1 LSRSLSSIPLMGL
14 LAASFLKLRTTKWKQ
29 YSLVVSKSR
38 KQGPPIAMWAITTR
52 CDCKC
57 YFCKVWRKRVTEP
70 SLEQAL
76 ETIDTLNNMGCYS
89 LSITGGEP
97 LLYPHI
103 TEVVNY
109 AHEKGFI
116 VQINTNGSM
125 LAENI
130 SQISKADLVTISL
143 DYPSEEHDKARGHPK
158 LFQKALKGANACRR
172 SNLRVD
178 FSALLLGGQDIAKL
192 VDISRSFN
200 GSLVLSYPEV
210 GGSLHADAWDLP
222 SREWLIECFKAAI
235 SLKEH
240 GYSIFNTMLGLRDA
254 IQYLEIGRRS
264 IPCYAGVSIIYID
277 WNGWVYPCLHESRTC
292 RIEHLVERYRRF
304 PNFYSC
310 TKCYD
315 QAWLD
320 LSAIEWTLRSL
331 RPDLSFRDLLH
342 IGKIALKMV

>member
-1 LSRSLSSIPLMGL
+1 MGL

-130 SQISKADLVTISL
+130 SKISKADLVTISL

-172 SNLRVD
+172 SNL
-178 FSALLLGGQDIAKL
+178 
-192 VDISRSFN
+192 
-200 GSLVLSYPEV
+200 
-210 GGSLHADAWDLP
+210 
-222 SREWLIECFKAAI
+222 
-235 SLKEH
+235 
-240 GYSIFNTMLGLRDA
+240 
-254 IQYLEIGRRS
+254 
-264 IPCYAGVSIIYID
+264 
-277 WNGWVYPCLHESRTC
+277 
-292 RIEHLVERYRRF
+292 
-304 PNFYSC
+304 
-310 TKCYD
+310 
-315 QAWLD
+315 
-320 LSAIEWTLRSL
+320 
-331 RPDLSFRDLLH
+331 
-342 IGKIALKMV
+342 